1 MATLKFVAS
10 DNTPFDTEE
19 EAVAHEAMMEC
30 GKQVK
35 AYIDA
40 IGVQGSAAALLSK
53 HLLAF
58 LALTRYG
65 TVPEKEPV
73 KVRKPRAPKAAVA

>member
-1 MATLKFVAS
+1 MATMKFVAS

-19 EAVAHEAMMEC
+19 EADAHDAKLER

-40 IGVQGSAAALLSK
+40 TGVQGSAAALLAK
-53 HLLAF
+53 HLPAF
-58 LALTRYG
+58 VAMTTDG

-73 KVRKPRAPKAAVA
+73 KVRKPRTPKAAA